1 MSGNMVAWW
10 SVRPGCRRRRRLGG
24 RRFSLRVVILWLLS
38 VFVLAS
44 SATSGP
50 FWKDW
55 SVWLLR
61 AGSETTA
68 SNDYTG
74 ESSNGI
80 SQTVPVD
87 NETSLLKPPTTN
99 RYSSEDDDG
108 ESQSLPEGEDDRANA
123 LTNKRQRFL
132 DRIAVISSSLMRRE
146 DDESTL
152 QYNSGQQDDDDDS
165 TDLDAI
171 TPQSDLSRPGRRIHV
186 VTTAALP
193 WFTGTAVNPLL
204 RAAYLH
210 RYTQEINRPLQQ
222 PPQRWVTFVI
232 PWLEW
237 PEDQQTLYGRVFAN
251 CSEQEEYI
259 RSWLRDDAEMAD
271 AACPT
276 TGLEIVFYPAR
287 YHAGLGSIF
296 AMGDI
301 MEMVSSSSSSSFEN
315 SNGSNNSTTDEWD
328 TTNSTSDLSRQL
340 DVCFL
345 EEPEHCNWYRA
356 PGDGWTKRFNFVVGI
371 VHTSTCGC

>member
-1 MSGNMVAWW
+1 V
-10 SVRPGCRRRRRLGG
+10 
-24 RRFSLRVVILWLLS
+24 LWLLLS
-38 VFVLAS
+38 FFVALAS
-44 SATSGP
+44 SSSSSTSRP
-50 FWKDW
+50 FWRDW
-55 SVWLLR
+55 TVWLLR
-61 AGSETTA
+61 AGSETATAA
-68 SNDYTG
+68 SNNDTTVIANNNNDP
-74 ESSNGI
+74 ESLNGI
-80 SQTVPVD
+80 SSQKTSVEPAD
-87 NETSLLKPPTTN
+87 NNNETSLEPLTNRAAAREWTSQYPNNSSVALLYSEEDTADSQSPTT
-99 RYSSEDDDG
+99 SVQETED
-108 ESQSLPEGEDDRANA
+108 ERANA

-152 QYNSGQQDDDDDS
+152 QYKSNHQDTDDDDDDDTT
-165 TDLDAI
+165 TDWDAI

-210 RYTQEINRPLQQ
+210 RYTQEINRCPTTTSTSTTTLQQ
-222 PPQRWVTFVI
+222 QPQQRWVTFVI

-251 CSEQEEYI
+251 CSEQEDYI
-259 RSWLRDDAEMAD
+259 RAWLRDDAEMAD

-276 TGLEIVFYPAR
+276 SGLEMVFYPAR

-301 MEMVSSSSSSSFEN
+301 MEMVVSSSSSSSFGVDQHN
-315 SNGSNNSTTDEWD
+315 NNG
-328 TTNSTSDLSRQL
+328 
-340 DVCFL
+340 
-345 EEPEHCNWYRA
+345 
-356 PGDGWTKRFNFVVGI
+356 
-371 VHTSTCGC
+371 